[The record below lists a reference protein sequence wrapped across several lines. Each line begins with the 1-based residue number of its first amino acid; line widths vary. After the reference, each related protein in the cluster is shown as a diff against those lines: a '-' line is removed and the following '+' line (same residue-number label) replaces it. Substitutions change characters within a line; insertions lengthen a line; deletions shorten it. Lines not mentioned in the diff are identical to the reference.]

1 VVTVVTIVTVAAAE
15 EEAAERVL
23 SLEKVSKEYKRS
35 GAVLSAVDLEVR
47 EKDFI
52 VIRGRSGI
60 GKSTLLRIMGLLDAP
75 TSGKVLVDGRDTSTM
90 GDAELSRLRLRT
102 FGFVFQQF
110 NLIPSL
116 TNLENVELPMQL
128 AGVSPRERTRRAL
141 DLLASFGV
149 EPLATRHPTQISG
162 GEQQRVCIA
171 RALANRPKVV
181 LADEPTASLDESNSD
196 AVLRLFRRVN
206 LEDDVAIVLTTTSD
220 SDRFSSTIE
229 FRIREAR
236 LGPCDAEVSSGPGV
250 SGGGVGGDR
259 ASVSGSNNDNNSN
272 SRGGTIDGGPRRV
285 ASTDPR

>member
-1 VVTVVTIVTVAAAE
+1 MVTIVTVAAAAAA
-15 EEAAERVL
+15 EEATGRVL
-23 SLEKVSKEYKRS
+23 SLERVSKEYKRS

-128 AGVSPRERTRRAL
+128 AGVSPRERARRAL

-149 EPLATRHPTQISG
+149 EPLAKRHPTQISG

-181 LADEPTASLDESNSD
+181 LADEPTASLDEGNSD
-196 AVLRLFRRVN
+196 AVLGLFRRVN

-220 SDRFSSTIE
+220 SDRFPSTIE

-236 LGPCDAEVSSGPGV
+236 LGPCDADVSSGHGV

-259 ASVSGSNNDNNSN
+259 ASVSGSNDNNSN
-272 SRGGTIDGGPRRV
+272 GRGGAIDGGPRRV
-285 ASTDPR
+285 ASTDSR